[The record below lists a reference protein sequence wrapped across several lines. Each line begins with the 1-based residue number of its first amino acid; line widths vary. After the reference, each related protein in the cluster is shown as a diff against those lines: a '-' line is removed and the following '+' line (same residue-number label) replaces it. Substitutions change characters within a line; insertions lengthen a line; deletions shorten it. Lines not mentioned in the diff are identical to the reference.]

1 MTTPVLFHAEDIEAA
16 YGKLRILDGVTI
28 TVAAGESVALLGTN
42 GAGKSTLLRS
52 VTGVQPLAGGRVFVD
67 GIDVTNEGPQA
78 LLRRG
83 LVHIPGG
90 HCTFPALTVRESLRI
105 AMWPF
110 RKDAARVALAH
121 ATAFDRFPILHER
134 LDQRA
139 GSLSGGEQQMLAL
152 ARALVHQ
159 PRMLIIDELS
169 LGLAPSVVERL
180 IGVVSDLHASGI
192 ALLVVEQRL
201 ATAARFT
208 DRAYF
213 LERGKVQFEGPTS
226 ELAGRGDLVRAVF
239 LSGAAE

>member
-1 MTTPVLFHAEDIEAA
+1 MTAVPLFHAEDIQAA
-16 YGKLRILDGVTI
+16 YGKLRVLDGVTV
-28 TVAAGESVALLGTN
+28 TVDAGESVALLGTN
-42 GAGKSTLLRS
+42 GAGKSTFLRS
-52 VTGVQPLAGGRVFVD
+52 VTGVQRLAGGRVLID
-67 GIDVTNEGPQA
+67 GTDVTSEGPQA

-83 LVHIPGG
+83 IVHIPGG
-90 HCTFPALTVRESLRI
+90 HCTFPALTVGESLRI

-110 RKDAARVALAH
+110 RKDAARVAQAH
-121 ATAFDRFPILHER
+121 AVVFETFPILRER
-134 LDQRA
+134 LDQQA
-139 GSLSGGEQQMLAL
+139 GLLSGGEQQMLAL

-169 LGLAPSVVERL
+169 LGLAPTVIEGL
-180 IGVVSDLHASGI
+180 IQVVSDLHASGI

-226 ELAGRGDLVRAVF
+226 ELSNRGDLVRAVF
-239 LSGAAE
+239 LSGSTA